1 MYTKKKI
8 KIRPLRQGGYHCIMT
23 MTIVTNKENKIV
35 WQIDSKSLYILKQYF
50 LLLTIEKNMLVE

>member
-1 MYTKKKI
+1 
-8 KIRPLRQGGYHCIMT
+8 MT